1 MADSENVVA
10 CPLSFEDLK
19 DATLNSALLDCNAK
33 CRECGKL
40 AAKHIKVQGKIAA
53 LEAEIEAIKSA
64 NPNWAS
70 NVGDKAAIAA
80 CRTQLAGLEA
90 RLPTGKPPP
99 SALFLL
105 ISPPL

>member
-1 MADSENVVA
+1 MD
-10 CPLSFEDLK
+10 DL
-19 DATLNSALLDCNAK
+19 N
-33 CRECGKL
+33 
-40 AAKHIKVQGKIAA
+40 GKIAA

-70 NVGDKAAIAA
+70 DAGLIAAIAA
-80 CRTQLAGLEA
+80 KDNRIAGLEA

-99 SALFLL
+99 SAFFLL

>member
-1 MADSENVVA
+1 MMAE
-10 CPLSFEDLK
+10 
-19 DATLNSALLDCNAK
+19 LN
-33 CRECGKL
+33 
-40 AAKHIKVQGKIAA
+40 GKIAA

-70 NVGDKAAIAA
+70 NAEVRADIRAKDNRI
-80 CRTQLAGLEA
+80 AGLEA
-90 RLPTGKPPP
+90 RLPSGKPPP